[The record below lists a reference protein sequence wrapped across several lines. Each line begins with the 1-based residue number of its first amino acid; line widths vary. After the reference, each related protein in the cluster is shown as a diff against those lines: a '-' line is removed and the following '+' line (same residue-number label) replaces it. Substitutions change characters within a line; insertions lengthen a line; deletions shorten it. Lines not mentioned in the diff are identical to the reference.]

1 MTDSKQI
8 CELIETKP
16 IVIGK
21 FRFYDVFKQ
30 YRRPLPCWVPCVAI
44 STEDVARAF
53 ECLIGDGNVDWET
66 LKRLLCWQRNEPTIG
81 NFSDIVLL
89 SAVAIRKNPKYASQK
104 SPKPFKI
111 RVRIEKAW
119 DKAQEIVDKRYAAK
133 KQLRIYVFLF
143 DNGVV
148 KIGISND
155 VNKRAAMLNQA
166 SAVVKAYYTRK
177 DFIADKA
184 REIEKTLHTRFA
196 GKRKYQSNGSPEYFI
211 NLPFETAC
219 DALKE
224 YSDLIRLEVNHENHS
239 PCLEKLQETW

>member
-1 MTDSKQI
+1 MNDSSRI

-16 IVIGK
+16 IVIRK

-30 YRRPLPCWVPCVAI
+30 YRFPLPCEVPCVAI

-53 ECLIGDGNVDWET
+53 EYLIGDGNVDWET
-66 LKRLLCWQRNEPTIG
+66 LKRLFHWQRNEPTIG
-81 NFSDIVLL
+81 NFRDIVLL
-89 SAVAIRKNPKYASQK
+89 SADAIRKNPEYASQE

-111 RVRIEKAW
+111 CVRIEKAW

-133 KQLRIYVFLF
+133 KQSRIYVFLF

-177 DFIADKA
+177 DFIVDKA
-184 REIEKTLHTRFA
+184 REIEKSLHTRFA
-196 GKRKYQSNGSPEYFI
+196 GKRKYQSIGSPEYFI
-211 NLPFETAC
+211 DLPFNTAC
-219 DALKE
+219 DALRE
-224 YSDLIRLEVNHENHS
+224 FSDLIRLEVNHENHS
-239 PCLEKLQETW
+239 PRLAKIQRT